1 MMFFFTQYKGLP
13 STVYVLAI
21 TRAINSFGSFVFP
34 FLTLYLTSVLGM
46 TKTGT
51 GLALT
56 FLTLISIP
64 GSLLGGYLADTFGR
78 KKVIVYAEAMAI
90 LCLFSCLFFDKSLWI
105 LIPLGFNKLF
115 VSIVRPSLMAL
126 ITDHTEEKNRGR
138 SFSFVYLLNN
148 IGISFGAMMGGFI
161 MEMNPRLLFIGDGLT
176 SLVAL
181 IFVIILAKE
190 IQSSPKEQL
199 QKQDSLLKH
208 LLKIP
213 SLLLVIFVFT
223 LFSFIYGQVNFALPL
238 ATKEAFKN
246 GAQVFGTIGSLN
258 GIFVI
263 FLTPLLCRYL
273 DRFHTLINCSLAGI
287 FYGFGFGI
295 LIFFKSIEG
304 FIISTFFW
312 TIGEI
317 LTNTY
322 GETYL
327 ATVAPKTHRARFN
340 SLTPLIFSVGGSLS
354 SFVMG
359 LVSENYGLQT
369 VWTSVFCLGL
379 LGSYILMTLY
389 FKKHEKINVF
399 P

>member
-1 MMFFFTQYKGLP
+1 MKLFSQYKGLP

-21 TRAINSFGSFVFP
+21 TRGINSFGSFVFP
-34 FLTLYLTSVLGM
+34 FLTLYLTTVLGM
-46 TKTGT
+46 TNSET

-56 FLTLISIP
+56 FISLIPIP

-90 LCLFSCLFFDKSLWI
+90 LCLFSCLFFDKSLGM
-105 LIPLGFNKLF
+105 LIPLGLNKFF

-126 ITDHTEEKNRGR
+126 ITDHTEVKNRGR

-148 IGISFGAMMGGFI
+148 IGMSFGSMMGGFI
-161 MEMNPRLLFIGDGLT
+161 MTMNPKLLFIGDGLT

-181 IFVIILAKE
+181 IFVILLAKE
-190 IQSSPKEQL
+190 LPSLPKE
-199 QKQDSLLKH
+199 KTKKEESLARH
-208 LLKIP
+208 LFKMP

-258 GIFVI
+258 GVLVI
-263 FLTPLLCRYL
+263 FLTPLLCRTM
-273 DRFHTLINCSLAGI
+273 DRFHHLINCSLAGV
-287 FYGFGFGI
+287 FYGLGFGV
-295 LIFFKSIEG
+295 LIFSNSIEV
-304 FIISTFFW
+304 FFVSTLLW

-327 ATVAPKTHRARFN
+327 STVAPKTHRARFN
-340 SLTPLIFSVGGSLS
+340 SLTPLIFGIGGSMS
-354 SFVMG
+354 SLVMG
-359 LVSENYGLQT
+359 VVSESYGLKA
-369 VWTSVFCLGL
+369 VWTFVLCLGL
-379 LGSYILMTLY
+379 LGSYILLTLY
-389 FKKHEKINVF
+389 FKKHEKINVL

>member
-1 MMFFFTQYKGLP
+1 MMNFFSQYKGLP
-13 STVYVLAI
+13 TTVYVLAI
-21 TRAINSFGSFVFP
+21 TRGINSFGSFVFP

-46 TKTGT
+46 TKAET

-56 FLTLISIP
+56 VISLIPIP

-78 KKVIVYAEAMAI
+78 KKVIVYAEAIAI
-90 LCLFSCLFFDKSLWI
+90 LCLFSCLFFDKSIGI
-105 LIPLGFNKLF
+105 LIPLGLNKLF

-126 ITDHTEEKNRGR
+126 ITDHTETKNRGR

-148 IGISFGAMMGGFI
+148 IGMSFGSMMGGFI
-161 MEMNPRLLFIGDGLT
+161 MAFNPRLLFIGDGLT

-190 IQSSPKEQL
+190 IPSLPKE
-199 QKQDSLLKH
+199 KSKKEDSLLKH
-208 LLKIP
+208 IFKIP
-213 SLLLVIFVFT
+213 SLLLIIFVFT

-258 GIFVI
+258 GILVI
-263 FLTPLLCRYL
+263 FLTPLLCRYM
-273 DRFHTLINCSLAGI
+273 DRFHHLINCSLAGL
-287 FYGFGFGI
+287 FYGFGFGV
-295 LIFFKSIEG
+295 LIFFNSIEG
-304 FIISTFFW
+304 FFISTLFW

-340 SLTPLIFSVGGSLS
+340 SLTPLIFGVGGSLS
-354 SFVMG
+354 SLVMG
-359 LVSENYGLQT
+359 LVSESYGLKV
-369 VWTSVFCLGL
+369 VWISVFCLGL

-389 FKKHEKINVF
+389 FKKHEKINVL